1 MSQQQPKL
9 SIFKIFDLFAD
20 GNKNPEIFDEYTVQ
34 DTHIFLH
41 CDENTFIQKTV
52 SIARHLVHKCG
63 KSLHDA

>member
-1 MSQQQPKL
+1 M
-9 SIFKIFDLFAD
+9 
-20 GNKNPEIFDEYTVQ
+20 FDEYTVQ